1 MAIQMNNSHR
11 EEATRITFNNLQ
23 IIGQIVQVEWEE
35 EERNWV
41 IGYWSTEG
49 QGLEVGGR
57 KGIWNREMKSP

>member
-1 MAIQMNNSHR
+1 MNNSHR

-41 IGYWSTEG
+41 IGYRAAGG

-57 KGIWNREMKSP
+57 KGIGR

>member
-41 IGYWSTEG
+41 IGYRGE
-49 QGLEVGGR
+49 
-57 KGIWNREMKSP
+57 KSPNQPSRYEITVSRF